1 MWARHKQS
9 VIVFFHGGSNRA
21 GNSQR
26 DQLGP
31 SLSRSGQVVVSANYR
46 YLPPNPGM
54 PLPQTMAFSIRSRL
68 SSGCV
73 RTLLASAAILGAYGA
88 WSMVRAMTR
97 AQQPVYL
104 YLLTWIQT
112 GKRASLGARTTVRS
126 FRSSTMR
133 IRVVGV

>member
-1 MWARHKQS
+1 
-9 VIVFFHGGSNRA
+9 
-21 GNSQR
+21 
-26 DQLGP
+26 
-31 SLSRSGQVVVSANYR
+31 
-46 YLPPNPGM
+46 
-54 PLPQTMAFSIRSRL
+54 
-68 SSGCV
+68 V